1 MPESLQLSWVREL
14 RRVLRP
20 GAHLLLTTHGKRY
33 LGDLTAEEQHRFEAA
48 ELVVKRSDEPGRN
61 VCGAY
66 HPEGYVR
73 GTLAQGFT
81 VVDFVAEGASGNPHQ
96 DLFLLR
102 KD

>member
-1 MPESLQLSWVREL
+1 MVS
-14 RRVLRP
+14 
-20 GAHLLLTTHGKRY
+20 
-33 LGDLTAEEQHRFEAA
+33 
-48 ELVVKRSDEPGRN
+48 RSEEPGGN
-61 VCGAY
+61 TCGAY
-66 HPEGYVR
+66 HPERYVR